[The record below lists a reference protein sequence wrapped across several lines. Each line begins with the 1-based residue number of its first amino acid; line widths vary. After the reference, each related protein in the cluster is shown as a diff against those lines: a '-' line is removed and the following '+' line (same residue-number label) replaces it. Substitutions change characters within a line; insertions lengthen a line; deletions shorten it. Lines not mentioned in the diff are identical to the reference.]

1 MKLSTRGRYGLRL
14 IVDLAIHTG
23 DTPVFLKDIAQR
35 QDVSEKYLW
44 NLINP
49 LKTAGLVVSVRGP
62 RGGYLLGKNI
72 SDITIKDILL
82 AVEDDLC
89 LVDCVNHP
97 ETCSRAKNC
106 IFRDFW
112 GEIASDFSRL
122 LSSRTLEDLVRKQK
136 QGDK

>member
-1 MKLSTRGRYGLRL
+1 MKLSTRGRYGVRL
-14 IVDLAIHTG
+14 MADLAIHAG
-23 DTPVFLKDIAQR
+23 GAPVFLKDIAQR

-49 LKTAGLVVSVRGP
+49 LKTAGLLVSVRGP

-72 SDITIKDILL
+72 SKITIKDILC

-97 ETCSRAKNC
+97 ETCSRAKMC

-112 GEIASDFSRL
+112 REIASDFSRL
-122 LSSRTLEDLVRKQK
+122 LSSKTLEDLVRKEK
-136 QGDK
+136 QGDE

>member
-14 IVDLAIHTG
+14 IVDLAIHAA
-23 DTPVFLKDIAQR
+23 DAPVFLKDIAQR

-62 RGGYLLGKNI
+62 KGGYLLGK
-72 SDITIKDILL
+72 SVSEITIKDILA
-82 AVEDDLC
+82 AVEDDLS

-97 ETCSRAKNC
+97 ETCSRAKTC
-106 IFRDFW
+106 IFREFW
-112 GEIASDFSRL
+112 GEVASDFSRL
-122 LSSRTLEDLVRKQK
+122 LSSRPLEDLVRKQK
-136 QGDK
+136 QGDE

>member
-14 IVDLAIHTG
+14 MADLAIHAG
-23 DTPVFLKDIAQR
+23 ETPVFLKDIAQR

-72 SDITIKDILL
+72 SEITIKDILSV
-82 AVEDDLC
+82 VEDDLC

-97 ETCSRAKNC
+97 GTCSRAENC

-122 LSSRTLEDLVRKQK
+122 LSSKNLEDLVRKQK